1 MNGDTIEHIVRF
13 LEKEEDTLPPRV
25 SNGMLLIAIR
35 EERQARLRETR
46 EITKGMESVLSV
58 LNGEKADGSDGL
70 IHQVKQ
76 LRQFKTILTWTVSAI
91 TLSFL
96 GGFGLYLF
104 ELVLN

>member
-1 MNGDTIEHIVRF
+1 MNGDTIDHIVRF
-13 LEKEEDTLPPRV
+13 LEKEEDQLPSRV

-46 EITKGMESVLSV
+46 EIAKGMQSVLKV

-70 IHQVKQ
+70 IHQVEQ
-76 LRQFKTILTWTVSAI
+76 LRQFKSILSWMISAI
-91 TLSFL
+91 ILSFL

-104 ELVLN
+104 ELMFR

>member
-13 LEKEEDTLPPRV
+13 LEKEEDQLPPRV

-35 EERQARLRETR
+35 EERQARIRETR
-46 EITKGMESVLSV
+46 EITGGMDSMLKV

-76 LRQFKTILTWTVSAI
+76 LRQFKTILTWMVSAI